1 MLRKAIASGHFKPG
15 EKLVERELCE
25 MMGVSRPSI
34 REALRRLEAEGLLWI
49 VPHRGPMVATIGVE
63 EARQIYAVR
72 ALLEGFA
79 AQEFARYASE
89 DQIAAL
95 KEALSLLERSA
106 RSGKSVE
113 LSEAKAR
120 FYETILAG
128 CRNEI
133 VSSVL
138 SGLHNRVNVLRMTS
152 MSQKDRLPRSLKEI
166 RGNPRPDRCAGSG
179 GCARR
184 CHGPHRE
191 CRPRGTGCARPARS
205 GYRSS
210 ACCGPVRFPLA
221 PVHAPLTADH
231 RPPVLAIRSPAADFA
246 LPHRSNRLTYCQTIF
261 NISPR
266 VVPGD
271 RRPDNA
277 GRPCF
282 AARTGVSTFS
292 RADT

>member
-1 MLRKAIASGHFKPG
+1 
-15 EKLVERELCE
+15 VERELCE

-166 RGNPRPDRCAGSG
+166 REILARIVARDPEGARDAAMAHIENAARVALDVL
-179 GCARR
+179 ARR
-184 CHGPHRE
+184 EVDTEVP
-191 CRPRGTGCARPARS
+191 PAAGRS
-205 GYRSS
+205 AS
-210 ACCGPVRFPLA
+210 
-221 PVHAPLTADH
+221 
-231 RPPVLAIRSPAADFA
+231 RSP
-246 LPHRSNRLTYCQTIF
+246 RSM
-261 NISPR
+261 
-266 VVPGD
+266 
-271 RRPDNA
+271 RR
-277 GRPCF
+277 
-282 AARTGVSTFS
+282 
-292 RADT
+292 